1 MLEVAVPFA
10 TAAITGMAVLTQRV
24 HNRINDLDKRL
35 DNIELDIVQQYVTK
49 GDLAEVVDRM
59 STQMLRIEDKIDRIV
74 MTIPNK

>member
-1 MLEVAVPFA
+1 MLEVAVPFT
-10 TAAITGMAVLTQRV
+10 TAVITGMAVLTQRV

-35 DNIELDIVQQYVTK
+35 DNIELDMAQQYVTK